1 MIKANFIL
9 KKIVIAGLCLS
20 LLCSGIACGKG
31 NNTADPTPTAPAEA
45 TFVDYAATL
54 KLDMNSNS
62 LKQEVTVKN
71 YIDGDT
77 VHFNVPDSLVEGG
90 VLKARFLAVNT
101 PESTGKVEEYGKAAS
116 IFTKET
122 LQKATSIIIESD
134 DQNLNVDSTGGR
146 YLVWVWYKTADSAEY
161 RNLNL
166 ELLQKGLAIASNSAN
181 NRYGS
186 ICVDAI
192 SMARA
197 CKLNIYSGEKDPL
210 FYYGDAIEMTLR
222 ELRMNVSEYTGQ
234 KVAFEGVVTANY
246 NNAAYVEEYD
256 EETGL
261 YNGIMV
267 YYGFSLSGT
276 GLSILSI
283 GNRCRVVG
291 TVQYYENGGTYQ
303 ISGVSYREMK
313 PTDPSNIQNLGSGH
327 TAAFQ
332 KLDADTFN
340 NGTVEITD
348 DEGNKTTIE
357 VAKFIEYSTISMDN
371 LTVKSV
377 YTTTSEDSSSKGAM
391 TLTCTDKDG
400 KEVSVRTVVFYDES
414 GNLIT
419 ADAYEG
425 KNISVQ
431 GIVEYFS
438 GSYQIKVLAPSSIT
452 IN

>member
-1 MIKANFIL
+1 MANKFL
-9 KKIVIAGLCLS
+9 KKLVIAGLCLS
-20 LLCSGIACGKG
+20 MLCSGIACGK
-31 NNTADPTPTAPAEA
+31 NESTSVSTSVAEA
-45 TFVDYAATL
+45 TYVDLAATL
-54 KLDMNSNS
+54 KLDMNSAT
-62 LKQEVTVKN
+62 LKQEVTVKS

-77 VHFNVPDSLVEGG
+77 VHFNVPNSLVEGG
-90 VLKARFLAVNT
+90 VLKARFLSVNT

-122 LQKATSIIIESD
+122 LSKATSIIIESD
-134 DQNLNVDSTGGR
+134 DDKLNVDSTGGR
-146 YLVWVWYKTADSAEY
+146 YLVWVWYKTADSSDY

-166 ELLQKGLAIASNSAN
+166 ELLQEGLAIASNSNN

-186 ICVDAI
+186 ICMEAI

-210 FYYGDAIEMTLR
+210 FYYGDSIEMTLR
-222 ELRMNVSEYTGQ
+222 ELRLNIADYTGQ
-234 KVAFEGVVTANY
+234 KVAFEGVVVANY

-267 YYGFSLSGT
+267 YYGFNLSGT
-276 GLSILSI
+276 GLSVLTI
-283 GNRCRVVG
+283 GNRVRVVG

-313 PTDPSNIQNLGSGH
+313 PDDPGNIRTLGSGYE
-327 TAAFQ
+327 AAYQ
-332 KLDADTFN
+332 TLDVETFTK
-340 NGTVEITD
+340 GSVTVSSE
-348 DEGNKTTIE
+348 EGDKTSME
-357 VAKFIEYSTISMDN
+357 VAKFIEYSTISLND

-391 TLTCTDKDG
+391 TLTCVDEDG
-400 KEVSVRTVVFYDES
+400 REVSVRTVVFYDEG

-425 KNISVQ
+425 KIISVK
-431 GIVEYFS
+431 GIVEYYS
-438 GSYQIKVLAPSSIT
+438 GSYQVKVLSPNNIT
-452 IN
+452 IK